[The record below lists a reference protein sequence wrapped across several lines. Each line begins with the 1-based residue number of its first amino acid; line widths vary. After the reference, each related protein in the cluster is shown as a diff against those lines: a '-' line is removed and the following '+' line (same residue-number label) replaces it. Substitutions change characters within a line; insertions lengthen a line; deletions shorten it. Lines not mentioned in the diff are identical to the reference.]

1 MNTLEYKTVSANKAT
16 VNKAWVLVDAK
27 DQIVGRIAS
36 RIAILLR
43 GKHKPY
49 YTPHVDCG
57 DHVIVI
63 NADKALFT
71 GEKEKNKRYIRYTG
85 YPGGQ
90 REMTPEIVRKKYP
103 IRIIEKAVKGMLP
116 KNKLGRQL
124 FKNLMTYAGEQH
136 PHTAQNPK
144 KIN

>member
-1 MNTLEYKTVSANKAT
+1 MKKLEYKTASANKNT
-16 VNKAWVLVDAK
+16 VTKAWVLVDAK
-27 DQIVGRIAS
+27 DKIVGRIAS
-36 RIAILLR
+36 RIAVLLR

-57 DHVIVI
+57 DHVVVV
-63 NADKALFT
+63 NADKVLFT
-71 GEKEKNKRYIRYTG
+71 GEKEKKKRYIRYTG
-85 YPGGQ
+85 YPSGQ
-90 REMTPEIVRKKYP
+90 REMTPAIVRAKYP

-124 FKNLMTYAGEQH
+124 FKNLMTYTGEQH